1 MSHTILKVS
10 LSSSPMDLLVAGAS
24 VPPCLPPKPPDADL
38 DMMLPVDP
46 PDPPVP
52 SDPPPLPAL
61 WVFHRQ
67 ISTLCTAFLHYSEE
81 KGLLLLE
88 NCSATWNF
96 KSKSKKLKAFS
107 RNLEAYVLSPEN
119 PHISSSLM
127 GFDDQRFRPSSIKAY
142 WLRHGNVG
150 VQSFDL
156 TKAYALSL
164 NPVQL
169 TFLVWYDVFSGTLMV
184 LVHRLAS
191 VDRVHIAQSRD
202 GVLKFVQWQRRH
214 FPTSRSYGSHRRIV
228 LSVTFLFV
236 EVKESPPGHDLEAP
250 VHGSLGHC
258 YIGFPLLTKATA
270 MRSALCLELTLEF
283 PKLKA
288 FSDNS
293 TLIRAISSNLESK
306 EVIGIVSNIRS
317 ISSGFASIGF
327 SHLPRSKNSI
337 VDTLAKKALHIF
349 SSVEWTPE
357 FGPCFG
363 FILSFYY

>member
-1 MSHTILKVS
+1 MSHTIPKVS

-52 SDPPPLPAL
+52 PDPPPLPAL

-67 ISTLCTAFLHYSEE
+67 ISTLT
-81 KGLLLLE
+81 
-88 NCSATWNF
+88 
-96 KSKSKKLKAFS
+96 KSRS
-107 RNLEAYVLSPEN
+107 AYVSCVAIRVYTVFAPFLMN
-119 PHISSSLM
+119 ISV
-127 GFDDQRFRPSSIKAY
+127 K
-142 WLRHGNVG
+142 
-150 VQSFDL
+150 
-156 TKAYALSL
+156 
-164 NPVQL
+164 
-169 TFLVWYDVFSGTLMV
+169 
-184 LVHRLAS
+184 
-191 VDRVHIAQSRD
+191 SR
-202 GVLKFVQWQRRH
+202 QRRH
-214 FPTSRSYGSHRRIV
+214 FPTSRSYGSHRRMV

-258 YIGFPLLTKATA
+258 YIGFPLLAKATA

-306 EVIGIVSNIRS
+306 EVIRIVSNIHS

-337 VDTLAKKALHIF
+337 VDTLAKKTLHTF
-349 SSVEWTPE
+349 SYVEWTPE

-363 FILSFYY
+363 SILSFYY